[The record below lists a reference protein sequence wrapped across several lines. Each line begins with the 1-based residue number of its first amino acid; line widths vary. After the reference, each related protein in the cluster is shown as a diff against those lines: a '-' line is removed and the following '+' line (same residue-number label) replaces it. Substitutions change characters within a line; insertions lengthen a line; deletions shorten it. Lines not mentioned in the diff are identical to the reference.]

1 MDPYSSNVCILFKEF
16 VKFYKFKF
24 HDIVQYYTYNV
35 RGVCYA
41 GYTDNGQYVLV
52 AVDDLL
58 YFVNAFTFETD
69 RVIEAYGDIK
79 SVRFFDSTLY
89 LLLKNKIN
97 KNTSEILTMQTY
109 IYRDNEYTQ
118 IHELKIEPTEAV
130 QTLAKFAIVASNK
143 KI

>member
-1 MDPYSSNVCILFKEF
+1 MDPYSSNLCILFKEF

-58 YFVNAFTFETD
+58 YFINAFTF
-69 RVIEAYGDIK
+69 
-79 SVRFFDSTLY
+79 
-89 LLLKNKIN
+89 
-97 KNTSEILTMQTY
+97 
-109 IYRDNEYTQ
+109 
-118 IHELKIEPTEAV
+118 
-130 QTLAKFAIVASNK
+130 
-143 KI
+143 